1 MVSSQKSKEEEEE
14 TPGGSN
20 LSNFFMQQ
28 GQHLGAH
35 VIGFHGG
42 LIQLG
47 SSGGDVAL
55 RCCHIDAN

>member
-1 MVSSQKSKEEEEE
+1 MVSSQKSKEEEE

-35 VIGFHGG
+35 VIGFLGG
-42 LIQLG
+42 LIQRG

-55 RCCHIDAN
+55 CCCHIDAN